1 MVGEQLIMGDFI
13 KLIFTDFIRDKSVFV
28 SFSVDKKK
36 KKKTNNTSKMSSAC
50 MSVSVDSGL
59 FLRMK

>member
-1 MVGEQLIMGDFI
+1 MGDFI

-28 SFSVDKKK
+28 SFSVDKKNQ